1 LSKIRKSIVYQRCED
16 LASILVNLG
25 YSVVP
30 LRDLEFLLKKHIG
43 ADQRTIRKYKDHLLE
58 FNFLK
63 ACQSRKY
70 LSSAE
75 VVQKIRDLGFL
86 KYDVTINQ
94 VACILSKWFRMGFLK
109 RKFVKIGRRKI
120 YVYMRNGRKLRN
132 EKDWE
137 G

>member
-1 LSKIRKSIVYQRCED
+1 MTFAWVEVKEVKSFAGHQRP
-16 LASILVNLG
+16 LTNL
-25 YSVVP
+25 
-30 LRDLEFLLKKHIG
+30 LI
-43 ADQRTIRKYKDHLLE
+43 
-58 FNFLK
+58 LK

>member
-1 LSKIRKSIVYQRCED
+1 MSKIRKSIVYQRCED

-63 ACQSRKY
+63 ATPEGY
-70 LSSAE
+70 E
-75 VVQKIRDLGFL
+75 VLKDWIPVQKRLEATAET
-86 KYDVTINQ
+86 K
-94 VACILSKWFRMGFLK
+94 
-109 RKFVKIGRRKI
+109 
-120 YVYMRNGRKLRN
+120 
-132 EKDWE
+132 
-137 G
+137 